1 MAEQSASQYSAGQV
15 ITAALH
21 PLPANCLG
29 VIASAAQRFSTH
41 ARVAIAGDAL
51 KNQHNLHASEDDIAF
66 VFDKIDTCIPDLLK
80 GVPAEVQERVEVW
93 PCRDCCDCGRKF
105 GSHRLHIPM
114 VVYSSED
121 GKTHG
126 SAVELHCDSCGVFFT
141 GQWCYERHDRRHGKP
156 LSNLRFLTDS
166 SMGDI
171 FVLPTPGLHSV
182 AACSAKDLR
191 LISASLH
198 HARGSFTAA
207 AEIFADRSRC
217 PELHDDGTAI
227 SH

>member
-51 KNQHNLHASEDDIAF
+51 KNQHNLHAREDDIAF

-141 GQWCYERHDRRHGKP
+141 GQCIANGMIVDTESRCRICGFSR
-156 LSNLRFLTDS
+156 
-166 SMGDI
+166 
-171 FVLPTPGLHSV
+171 
-182 AACSAKDLR
+182 
-191 LISASLH
+191 
-198 HARGSFTAA
+198 TAA
-207 AEIFADRSRC
+207 WVIFLCCRRQGCIPWRHA
-217 PELHDDGTAI
+217 PQKI
-227 SH
+227 SG